1 MRTRAY
7 IYGAAYGYIYQ
18 AAILVTGLWLT
29 PFLLRHLGQSN
40 YGHWLICLQVMNFA
54 MLADCGTVAV
64 LPRDVAYASGVADP
78 KQQSQELVDVL
89 SRATKVVLVQTSVLL
104 ALAGLVY
111 GFLPIAIPAELRGP
125 LTLLVASF
133 IALFP
138 LRILPAALEGLQDL
152 RFVGNMRTGV
162 WAISTLSTCIGIWLN
177 FGIYALAFSW
187 ILNQLGV
194 AVGAY
199 FRLRFL
205 RPALV
210 ESSFFRWTCRLQWH
224 DLFRGSWITVA
235 QVAQLLVNGADLM
248 IVGRIFGPS
257 AVVSYSCTGKLIS
270 VLSNQPYILVH
281 TALPG
286 LSQMKANEPREKLL
300 RVSTAMGQA
309 MLIMGGAI
317 GLLALCL
324 NAIFVQLWVGSS
336 LFAGR
341 SLTLILVAT
350 TVARQVTL
358 AFEVALFAFGYQKSL
373 ALKALA
379 DGLLGTALAIILGHW
394 IGMEGVALGLFAG
407 AVLISVPVNLFLLA
421 RECGVSALVIG
432 GSYWPW
438 FWRFA
443 ILASISWYLSTGS
456 WLNSP
461 YRMAV
466 LGTFILMAYL
476 GAVSTFVQTS
486 HLWPYIMLAFA
497 GFRRLIERTRTAWK
511 TA

>member
-1 MRTRAY
+1 M
-7 IYGAAYGYIYQ
+7 
-18 AAILVTGLWLT
+18 LVTGLWLT
-29 PFLLRHLGQSN
+29 PFLLHHLGKSD
-40 YGHWLICLQVMNFA
+40 YGHWLICLQVLNFA
-54 MLADCGTVAV
+54 MLADCGTVAL
-64 LPRDVAYASGVADP
+64 LPRDVAYATGALDP
-78 KQQSQELVDVL
+78 KQQSQQLVDVL
-89 SRATKVVLVQTSVLL
+89 SRAAKVVLAQTSVLL

-111 GFLPIAIPAELRGP
+111 GFVPIAIPAELRGP

-133 IALFP
+133 IGLFP

-152 RFVGNMRTGV
+152 RFVGKMRTAV
-162 WAISTLSTCIGIWLN
+162 WAISTLATCIGIWLN

-205 RPALV
+205 RPVLM
-210 ESSFFRWTCRLQWH
+210 ESGFFRWTWQLQWR

-235 QVAQLLVNGADLM
+235 QIAQLLSNGTDLM

-257 AVVSYSCTGKLIS
+257 AVVSYSCTGKLVS
-270 VLSNQPYILVH
+270 VLANQPYILVH

-286 LSQMKANEPREKLL
+286 LSQMKANEPEEKLL

-317 GLLALCL
+317 GLLVISL
-324 NAIFVQLWVGSS
+324 NPIFVQLWVGTS

-350 TVARQVTL
+350 MVARQLTL
-358 AFEVALFAFGYQKSL
+358 AFEVALFAFGYQRSL
-373 ALKALA
+373 ALKAFA
-379 DGLLGTALAIILGHW
+379 DGLLGTGLAIILGHR

-421 RECGVSALVIG
+421 RECRVSPLVIA

-438 FWRFA
+438 LWRFA
-443 ILASISWYLSTGS
+443 VLASMAWYLSTGS

-466 LGTFILMAYL
+466 LGVFILMTYVA
-476 GAVSTFVQTS
+476 AVSTFVHTS
-486 HLWPYIMLAFA
+486 QLWPYIMVTFT
-497 GFRRLIERTRTAWK
+497 GFRQLIERTWATRK
-511 TA
+511 TAA